1 MQPDFDSEDV
11 FDLLRN
17 LDFTN
22 LKAEFIPYKL
32 QFRKPGKTSR
42 GTMTQRNIWLLK
54 VYQKDFMELAG
65 YGEVAPLPGLSI
77 ETPQQIEDK
86 LIDVC
91 VGINNY
97 NDLLFGSLDNVPSVQ
112 FALEQ
117 AMLDLKNNGDKI
129 LFPSK
134 FTSGQEL
141 IRTNGLI
148 WMGSPDYMIEQINE
162 KIHNGFKCLKLKIG
176 SLDFEDEYKIIE
188 QIRDVFGYQ
197 SPTGLGI
204 EIRLDANGAFDAEDA
219 LEILERLAPFEIHSI
234 EQPIKAGQ
242 WDEMADL
249 CQASPIPIALDE
261 ECIGA
266 ITKEDKE
273 EILDVIAPAFI
284 VLKPSLVGGFQQS
297 EEWIELAE
305 QRDIN
310 WWITSALE
318 SNLGLNA
325 IAQWVFTKQ
334 NPIHQGLG
342 TGQLFTNNFDSPL
355 YLASENLMFDPS
367 KQWRLNF

>member
-1 MQPDFDSEDV
+1 MQADFDSEDV

-17 LDFTN
+17 LDFKD
-22 LKAEFIPYKL
+22 LKAEFVPYQL
-32 QFRKPGKTSR
+32 QFRRPGKTSR
-42 GTMTQRNIWLLK
+42 GTMTHRDIWLLK
-54 VYQKDFMELAG
+54 VYEKDYPELAG

-77 ETPQQIEDK
+77 ETAQQVEDK

-91 VGINNY
+91 VGINKY
-97 NDLLFGSLDNVPSVQ
+97 NDLVFGQLDKVPSVQ

-117 AMLDLKNNGDKI
+117 ALLDLKNNGDKI

-134 FTSGQEL
+134 FTSGMEL

-148 WMGSPDYMIEQINE
+148 WMGEPDYMIDQINE
-162 KIHNGFKCLKLKIG
+162 KINGGFKCIKLKIG
-176 SLDFEDEYKIIE
+176 SLDIDVELKIIE
-188 QIRDVFGYQ
+188 QIRDVFGYHE
-197 SPTGLGI
+197 L
-204 EIRLDANGAFDAEDA
+204 EIRLDANGAFHPDDA
-219 LEILERLAPFEIHSI
+219 LEILERLAPYEIHSI

-242 WDEMADL
+242 WDEMGDL
-249 CQASPIPIALDE
+249 SHTSPIPIALDE

-266 ITKEDKE
+266 ISKEEKED
-273 EILDVIAPAFI
+273 ILDNINPAFI
-284 VLKPSLVGGFQQS
+284 VLKPSLLGGFQQS

-325 IAQWVFTKQ
+325 IAQWTFTKQ

-342 TGQLFTNNFDSPL
+342 TGQLFTNNFESPL
-355 YLASENLMFDPS
+355 YLDTENLMYDTS
-367 KQWRLNF
+367 KPWRLNF

>member
-17 LDFTN
+17 LDFKN
-22 LKAEFIPYKL
+22 LKAEFLPYQL

-54 VYQKDFMELAG
+54 VYEKDFPELAG

-91 VGINNY
+91 VDISKY
-97 NDLLFGSLDNVPSVQ
+97 NDLLFGPLDKVPSVQ

-117 AMLDLKNNGDKI
+117 AMLDLKNNGDRI

-148 WMGSPDYMIEQINE
+148 WMGEPDYMIEQINE
-162 KIHNGFKCLKLKIG
+162 KIHAGFKCLKLKIG
-176 SLDFEDEYKIIE
+176 SLDFETEYRIIE
-188 QIRDVFGYQ
+188 QVRDVFGYQ
-197 SPTGLGI
+197 EL
-204 EIRLDANGAFDAEDA
+204 EIRLDANGAFNSDEAI
-219 LEILERLAPFEIHSI
+219 EILDRLAPFEIHSI

-242 WDEMADL
+242 WEEMADL
-249 CQASPIPIALDE
+249 CQSSPIAIALDE

-273 EILDVIAPAFI
+273 EILDSITPAFI

-305 QRDIN
+305 QRDVS

-318 SNLGLNA
+318 SNVGLNA
-325 IAQWVFTKQ
+325 IAQWTFTKQ

-355 YLASENLMFDPS
+355 YLTGENLMFDPS
-367 KQWRLNF
+367 LPWKLHF

>member
-17 LDFTN
+17 LDFKN
-22 LKAEFIPYKL
+22 LKSEFIPYQL

-54 VYQKDFMELAG
+54 VYEKDFPELAG

-77 ETPQQIEDK
+77 ETAAEIEDK
-86 LIDVC
+86 LLDVC
-91 VGINNY
+91 VGINRY
-97 NDLLFGSLDNVPSVQ
+97 AELLSGELERVPSVQ
-112 FALEQ
+112 FGLEQ
-117 AMLDLKNNGDKI
+117 AMLDLKNNGDRI

-162 KIHNGFKCLKLKIG
+162 KMHLGFKCLKLKIG
-176 SLDFEDEYKIIE
+176 ALDFEDEYRIIE
-188 QIRDVFGYQ
+188 QIRNVFGYQ
-197 SPTGLGI
+197 DL
-204 EIRLDANGAFDAEDA
+204 EIRLDANGAYNAEDA

-234 EQPIKAGQ
+234 EQPIKAGN
-242 WDEMADL
+242 WDEMAGL
-249 CQASPIPIALDE
+249 CEASPIAIALDE

-266 ITKEDKE
+266 ISKEDKE
-273 EILDVIAPAFI
+273 EILDGITPAFI
-284 VLKPSLVGGFQQS
+284 VLKPSLLGGFQQS

-325 IAQWVFTKQ
+325 IAQWTFTKQ
-334 NPIHQGLG
+334 NPMHQGLG
-342 TGQLFTNNFDSPL
+342 TGQLFTNNFESPL
-355 YLASENLMFDPS
+355 YMEGENLMFDPA
-367 KQWRLNF
+367 KRWKLHF

>member
-17 LDFTN
+17 LDFKN
-22 LKAEFIPYKL
+22 LKAAFIPYQL

-42 GTMTQRNIWLLK
+42 GTMTHRDIWLLK
-54 VYQKDFMELAG
+54 VYEKDFPELAG

-91 VGINNY
+91 VGINKY
-97 NDLLFGSLDNVPSVQ
+97 DDLVFGQLDNVPSVQ

-117 AMLDLKNNGDKI
+117 ALLDLQNSGSKI

-141 IRTNGLI
+141 IKTNGLI

-188 QIRDVFGYQ
+188 EIRNVYGYQ
-197 SPTGLGI
+197 EL
-204 EIRLDANGAFDAEDA
+204 EIRLDANGAFQIDDA
-219 LEILERLAPFEIHSI
+219 LEILDRLAPFEIHSI
-234 EQPIKAGQ
+234 EQPLKAGQ
-242 WDEMADL
+242 WEEMAEL
-249 CQASPIPIALDE
+249 CQSTPVPIALDE

-273 EILDVIAPAFI
+273 EILDTIAPAFVI
-284 VLKPSLVGGFQQS
+284 LKPSLLGGFQQS

-305 QRDIN
+305 QRDIS

-325 IAQWVFTKQ
+325 IAQWTFTKQ

-355 YLASENLMFDPS
+355 YLDTENLMFDPA
-367 KQWRLNF
+367 KKWRMDF

>member
-17 LDFTN
+17 LDFKN
-22 LKAEFIPYKL
+22 LKAEFVPYQL

-42 GTMTQRNIWLLK
+42 GTMTQRDIWILK
-54 VYQKDFMELAG
+54 VYEKDFPELAG

-77 ETPQQIEDK
+77 DTPQMVEDH

-97 NDLLFGSLDNVPSVQ
+97 NDLLFGKLDRVPSVQ

-117 AMLDLKNNGDKI
+117 ALLDLRNNGDKI

-141 IRTNGLI
+141 IKTNGLI
-148 WMGSPDYMIEQINE
+148 WMGEPDYMIDQINE
-162 KIHNGFKCLKLKIG
+162 KINNGFKCIKLKIG
-176 SLDFEDEYKIIE
+176 SLDFEDEFRIIE

-197 SPTGLGI
+197 EL
-204 EIRLDANGAFDAEDA
+204 EIRLDANGAFHPDDAMEF
-219 LEILERLAPFEIHSI
+219 LERLAPLEIHSI
-234 EQPIKAGQ
+234 EQPIKTGQ
-242 WDEMADL
+242 WDEMAEI
-249 CQASPIPIALDE
+249 CQSSPIPIALDE

-266 ITKEDKE
+266 ISKDEKED
-273 EILDVIAPAFI
+273 ILDNITPGFV
-284 VLKPSLVGGFQQS
+284 VLKPSLLGGFQQS

-305 QRDIN
+305 QRDIS

-325 IAQWVFTKQ
+325 IAQWTFTKQ

-342 TGQLFTNNFDSPL
+342 TGQLFTNNFESPL
-355 YLASENLMFDPS
+355 YLETENLMFDPS
-367 KQWRLNF
+367 KKWGLHF

>member
-11 FDLLRN
+11 FDLIRN
-17 LDFTN
+17 LDFKN
-22 LKAEFIPYKL
+22 LKAEFVPYQLK
-32 QFRKPGKTSR
+32 FKKPGRTSR
-42 GTMTQRNIWLLK
+42 GVMTDRNIWLLK
-54 VYQKDFMELAG
+54 VYEKDFPELAG
-65 YGEVAPLPGLSI
+65 FGEVAPLPGLSL
-77 ETPQQIEDK
+77 ESAQQVEDM

-91 VGINNY
+91 VKIQQY
-97 NDLLFGSLDNVPSVQ
+97 DQLLSGMLDRVPSVQ

-117 AMLDLKNNGDKI
+117 ALLDLKNNGDKI

-148 WMGSPDYMIEQINE
+148 WMGEPDYMIDQINE
-162 KIHNGFKCLKLKIG
+162 KINNGFKCIKLKIG
-176 SLDFEDEYKIIE
+176 SLDFEDELKIVE
-188 QIRDVFGYQ
+188 QIRDVFGYHE
-197 SPTGLGI
+197 L
-204 EIRLDANGAFDAEDA
+204 EIRLDANGAFHPDDA
-219 LEILERLAPFEIHSI
+219 LEMLDRLAIYEIHSI
-234 EQPIKAGQ
+234 EQPLRAGQ
-242 WDEMADL
+242 WEEMAEL
-249 CQASPIPIALDE
+249 CLTSPIPIALDE

-273 EILDVIAPAFI
+273 ETLDQINPSFI
-284 VLKPSLVGGFQQS
+284 VLKPSLVGGFLQS

-305 QRDIN
+305 QRDIH

-325 IAQWVFTKQ
+325 IAQWTFTKQ

-342 TGQLFTNNFDSPL
+342 TGQLYVNNFDSPL
-355 YLASENLMFDPS
+355 YMESENLLFDPS
-367 KQWRLNF
+367 KNWRLNF

>member
-1 MQPDFDSEDV
+1 MQLDFDSEDV
-11 FDLLRN
+11 FDLLRSM
-17 LDFTN
+17 DFKN
-22 LKAEFIPYKL
+22 LKAEFIPYQL

-42 GTMTQRNIWLLK
+42 GVMTYRDIWILK
-54 VYQKDFMELAG
+54 VYEQAYPELAG

-77 ETPQQIEDK
+77 DTPKQIESA

-91 VGINNY
+91 RNIESY
-97 NDLLFGSLDNVPSVQ
+97 NELIFGKLDHVPSVQ

-117 AMLDLKNNGDKI
+117 ALLDLKNNGDKI

-134 FTSGQEL
+134 FTSGLEL
-141 IRTNGLI
+141 VKTNGLI

-162 KIHNGFKCLKLKIG
+162 KIHGGFRCLKLKIG
-176 SLDFEDEYKIIE
+176 ALDFEDEYRIIE

-197 SPTGLGI
+197 EL
-204 EIRLDANGAFDAEDA
+204 EIRLDANGAYLPHEA
-219 LEILERLAPFEIHSI
+219 LEILESLAPFEIHSI
-234 EQPIKAGQ
+234 EQPIKAGN

-249 CQASPIPIALDE
+249 CLSSPIAVALDE

-266 ITKEDKE
+266 VTKEDKE
-273 EILDVIAPAFI
+273 EILDIINPGFI

-305 QRDIN
+305 QRDIS

-325 IAQWVFTKQ
+325 IAQWTFTKQ

-355 YLASENLMFDPS
+355 YLDTENLMYDPN
-367 KQWRLNF
+367 KPWRLNF

>member
-17 LDFTN
+17 MDFKN
-22 LKAEFIPYKL
+22 LKAEFFPYRL
-32 QFRKPGKTSR
+32 HFRKPGKTSR
-42 GTMTQRNIWLLK
+42 GTMTERNIWLLK
-54 VYQKDFMELAG
+54 VYEKDFPELAG

-77 ETPQQIEDK
+77 ETPALIEDT

-91 VGINNY
+91 VKINSY
-97 NDLLFGSLDNVPSVQ
+97 HDLVAGKLDHVPSVQ
-112 FALEQ
+112 FGLEQ
-117 AMLDLKNNGDKI
+117 ALLDLKNNGDRI

-134 FTSGQEL
+134 FTSGREL
-141 IRTNGLI
+141 IKTNGLI

-162 KIHNGFKCLKLKIG
+162 KIHQGFKCLKLKIG
-176 SLDFEDEYKIIE
+176 SLDIEDELKIIE
-188 QIRDVFGYQ
+188 QIREVFGYHD
-197 SPTGLGI
+197 L
-204 EIRLDANGAFDAEDA
+204 EIRLDANGAFHVEDA
-219 LEILERLAPFEIHSI
+219 LDILDRLAPFEIHSV

-242 WDEMADL
+242 WEEMSDL
-249 CQASPIPIALDE
+249 CQASPIPVALDE

-266 ITKEDKE
+266 ISKEDKE
-273 EILDVIAPAFI
+273 EILDQINPAFI
-284 VLKPSLVGGFQQS
+284 ILKPSLLGGFQQS
-297 EEWIELAE
+297 EEWIELAD
-305 QRDIN
+305 QRDIS

-325 IAQWVFTKQ
+325 IAQWTFTKQ

-355 YLASENLMFDPS
+355 YLDGENLMYDPA
-367 KQWRLNF
+367 KTWKLMV